1 RHHGHPQQARWRRYA
16 RVAKRAISSS
26 GTVQKGPPAAT
37 TRAAKVGGQQGRDDL
52 GTIRTIYVCNHTH
65 TDIGFTDYQDV
76 AFRQH
81 GEFIRQALDLIEAT
95 DGFSPEAQYKWTCE
109 TTGPLMRY
117 LRGASQAEVDR
128 FKHWHQ
134 AGRIDVA
141 AMQYNLTP
149 LLNVE
154 KMH

>member
-1 RHHGHPQQARWRRYA
+1 MGKGCQAVPTGY
-16 RVAKRAISSS
+16 KKSGNRAGIWE
-26 GTVQKGPPAAT
+26 
-37 TRAAKVGGQQGRDDL
+37 RDDL
-52 GTIRTIYVCNHTH
+52 ASIRTIYVCNHTH

-81 GEFIRQALDLIEAT
+81 GEFILQALDLIEAT
-95 DGFSPEAQYKWTCE
+95 DGYPAEAKYKWTCE

-117 LRGASQAEVDR
+117 LRGAGQAEIER
-128 FKHWHQ
+128 FRHWHQ

-149 LLNVE
+149 LLNIE
-154 KMH
+154 QMHRSPYSLRALRDGFGWT